1 MTRHD
6 DRGFVPSVLCDCSD
20 SENIFRLGRFHILP
34 VTLCIVAKCD
44 CCCGGTRSVQ
54 PALTKAI
61 QRLEAEV
68 GVRLF
73 TRDRFGMRPTLH
85 AEMLRPCAE
94 AVTSGLTQTLAKIKT
109 SKSGERSSLRVSGAP
124 HKMEVLFPKAL
135 VKLKQQLPN
144 LQLRVVTTTRDLI
157 AGLIDGEYDLAVTAL
172 DERIGTTKLN
182 RHFLFNDRLVIATR
196 PNHPLSRFK
205 KITPEILKDLQW
217 IYSGEPTWHRRRLD
231 FFFGRRESQRHP
243 RRSSVEHRRFRGP
256 SSLAAIMSLLSP
268 EWEFAP
274 ISQPGRSRYS
284 KSILL
289 LWRDQSAFCGGR
301 T

>member
-6 DRGFVPSVLCDCSD
+6 DRGFVPSVLCDCSN

-231 FFFGRRESQRHP
+231 FFSGGGNHNATRVDRVSSTAGSEGHHRLQRSCRSCHP
-243 RRSSVEHRRFRGP
+243 NG
-256 SSLAAIMSLLSP
+256 SSLRY
-268 EWEFAP
+268 
-274 ISQPGRSRYS
+274 RSRDAQDIRNQ
-284 KSILL
+284 ILL